1 MIARITRRSLPRG
14 RRGAY
19 SVLAVSSTALAALLA
34 FTAGL
39 GGAVQIAVQGRLG
52 DRVGIDRGDGDRLA
66 RRRAARARSCSLIAT
81 RSLSGIGDALGSP
94 KWMLL
99 GGVMS
104 ALIIL
109 AITIA
114 GPRIG
119 IVATTSVLIAA
130 QFALAT
136 VIDRF
141 GWFGVERIA
150 VSWTRVLGLAFLCV
164 GAALTLRR

>member
-1 MIARITRRSLPRG
+1 MN
-14 RRGAY
+14 
-19 SVLAVSSTALAALLA
+19 STAVAASLA
-34 FTAGL
+34 FAAGL

-52 DRVGIDRGDGDRLA
+52 DRVGALEA
-66 RRRAARARSCSLIAT
+66 MATASLIGAVLALAVLLVAR
-81 RSLSGIGDALGSP
+81 RSLSGVGDAFGAP

-99 GGVMS
+99 GGAMS

-130 QFALAT
+130 QFTLAT
-136 VIDRF
+136 VIDRY

-150 VSWTRVLGLAFLCV
+150 VSWPRVIGLALLAV

>member
-1 MIARITRRSLPRG
+1 M
-14 RRGAY
+14 
-19 SVLAVSSTALAALLA
+19 SSTAVAALLA
-34 FTAGL
+34 LAAGI

-52 DRVGIDRGDGDRLA
+52 DRVGSLEAVATASLIGAILALAVLLLA
-66 RRRAARARSCSLIAT
+66 RRSLA
-81 RSLSGIGDALGSP
+81 GIGEAFGSP

-109 AITIA
+109 AITVA

-119 IVATTSVLIAA
+119 VVATTAVLIAA

-150 VSWTRVLGLAFLCV
+150 VSWQRVLGIALLFV

>member
-1 MIARITRRSLPRG
+1 MLLRRG

-19 SVLAVSSTALAALLA
+19 SVLAVNSTAVAASLA
-34 FTAGL
+34 FAAGL

-52 DRVGIDRGDGDRLA
+52 DRVGALEA
-66 RRRAARARSCSLIAT
+66 MATASLIGAVIALVVLLVAR
-81 RSLSGIGDALGSP
+81 RSLSGIGDAFGAP
-94 KWMLL
+94 KWMLI
-99 GGVMS
+99 GGAMS

-109 AITIA
+109 AVTIA

-130 QFALAT
+130 QFTLAT
-136 VIDRF
+136 VIDRY

-150 VSWTRVLGLAFLCV
+150 VSWPRVIGLALLAA
-164 GAALTLRR
+164 GAVLTLRR

>member
-1 MIARITRRSLPRG
+1 
-14 RRGAY
+14 
-19 SVLAVSSTALAALLA
+19 VNSTAFAATLALV
-34 FTAGL
+34 AGL

-52 DRVGIDRGDGDRLA
+52 DRVGALEA
-66 RRRAARARSCSLIAT
+66 VATASLIGAVLALVVLLVAR
-81 RSLSGIGDALGSP
+81 RSLSGISEAFGSP

-109 AITIA
+109 AITVA

-130 QFALAT
+130 QFTLAT
-136 VIDRF
+136 IVDRY
-141 GWFGVERIA
+141 GWFGVERVA
-150 VSWTRVLGLAFLCV
+150 VSWPRVLGLAFLCV
-164 GAALTLRR
+164 GAVLTLRR

>member
-1 MIARITRRSLPRG
+1 
-14 RRGAY
+14 
-19 SVLAVSSTALAALLA
+19 VSSTTAFATLLA
-34 FTAGL
+34 LVAGL

-52 DRVGIDRGDGDRLA
+52 ERVGTLEA
-66 RRRAARARSCSLIAT
+66 VATASLIGAALAVAVLLVA
-81 RSLSGIGDALGSP
+81 RQSLSGVGEAFGAP

-99 GGVMS
+99 GGAMS

-109 AITIA
+109 AITVA

-130 QFALAT
+130 QFTLAT
-136 VIDRF
+136 VIDRY

-150 VSWTRVLGLAFLCV
+150 VSWPRVLGLAFLCI

>member
-1 MIARITRRSLPRG
+1 MN
-14 RRGAY
+14 
-19 SVLAVSSTALAALLA
+19 STAFAALLA

-52 DRVGIDRGDGDRLA
+52 ERVGTIEA
-66 RRRAARARSCSLIAT
+66 VTTASLIGALLALLVLLVAT

-119 IVATTSVLIAA
+119 IVATTAVLIAA
-130 QFALAT
+130 QFGLAT
-136 VIDRF
+136 VIDRL

-150 VSWTRVLGLAFLCV
+150 VGWSRVLGLALLCI
-164 GAALTLRR
+164 GAVLTLRR

>member
-1 MIARITRRSLPRG
+1 
-14 RRGAY
+14 
-19 SVLAVSSTALAALLA
+19 VSSTAFAALLA

-52 DRVGIDRGDGDRLA
+52 ERVGAIEAMATASLIGALLALIVLLLA
-66 RRRAARARSCSLIAT
+66 RRSFTGL
-81 RSLSGIGDALGSP
+81 GDAFGSP

-109 AITIA
+109 AITVA

-141 GWFGVERIA
+141 GWFGVERIT
-150 VSWTRVLGLAFLCV
+150 VGWPRVLGLTFLCI
-164 GAALTLRR
+164 GAVLTLRR

>member
-1 MIARITRRSLPRG
+1 
-14 RRGAY
+14 
-19 SVLAVSSTALAALLA
+19 VSSTAFAAVLASA
-34 FTAGL
+34 AGL

-52 DRVGIDRGDGDRLA
+52 DRVGSLEAVATASLIGGVVALTVLLLA
-66 RRRAARARSCSLIAT
+66 RRSLA
-81 RSLSGIGDALGSP
+81 GIGEALGSP

-109 AITIA
+109 AITVA

-130 QFALAT
+130 QFTLAT
-136 VIDRF
+136 VIDRQ

-150 VSWTRVLGLAFLCV
+150 VSWPRLLGIGLLFV

>member
-1 MIARITRRSLPRG
+1 M
-14 RRGAY
+14 
-19 SVLAVSSTALAALLA
+19 SSTGVAAVLALAAG
-34 FTAGL
+34 F

-52 DRVGIDRGDGDRLA
+52 DRVGSIEAVATASLIGGAVALTVLLAA
-66 RRRAARARSCSLIAT
+66 RRSLA
-81 RSLSGIGDALGSP
+81 GVGEALGSP

-109 AITIA
+109 AITVS

-119 IVATTSVLIAA
+119 IVATTAVLIAA
-130 QFALAT
+130 QFSLAT
-136 VIDRF
+136 IIDRN

-150 VSWTRVLGLAFLCV
+150 VTWPRVLGIALLFA

>member
-1 MIARITRRSLPRG
+1 MN
-14 RRGAY
+14 
-19 SVLAVSSTALAALLA
+19 STAVAASLA
-34 FTAGL
+34 FAAGL

-52 DRVGIDRGDGDRLA
+52 DRVGAIEAMATASLIGAVIALAVLLLA
-66 RRRAARARSCSLIAT
+66 R
-81 RSLSGIGDALGSP
+81 RSLSGIGDAFGAP

-99 GGVMS
+99 GGAMS
-104 ALIIL
+104 ALVIL
-109 AITIA
+109 AITVA

-130 QFALAT
+130 QFTLAT
-136 VIDRF
+136 VIDRY

-150 VSWTRVLGLAFLCV
+150 LSWPRVIGLVLLAV

>member
-1 MIARITRRSLPRG
+1 VGSFVGG

-19 SVLAVSSTALAALLA
+19 SVLAVNSTAFATTLA
-34 FTAGL
+34 FVAGL

-52 DRVGIDRGDGDRLA
+52 DRVGAIEAMATASFVGAALALVVLLLA
-66 RRRAARARSCSLIAT
+66 RRSV
-81 RSLSGIGDALGSP
+81 SGIGEAFGAP

-109 AITIA
+109 AITVA

-130 QFALAT
+130 QFTLAT
-136 VIDRF
+136 VIDRY

-150 VSWTRVLGLAFLCV
+150 VSWPRVLGLALLAV

>member
-1 MIARITRRSLPRG
+1 VSSATF
-14 RRGAY
+14 A
-19 SVLAVSSTALAALLA
+19 AVSVA
-34 FTAGL
+34 FVAGL

-52 DRVGIDRGDGDRLA
+52 ERVGALEA
-66 RRRAARARSCSLIAT
+66 MATASLIGALIALVVLLVAR

-99 GGVMS
+99 GGLMS

-109 AITIA
+109 AITLA

-130 QFALAT
+130 QFTLAT

-141 GWFGVERIA
+141 GWFGVEQIA
-150 VSWTRVLGLAFLCV
+150 VSWPRVLGLVLLAV
-164 GAALTLRR
+164 GAALTLTR

>member
-1 MIARITRRSLPRG
+1 
-14 RRGAY
+14 
-19 SVLAVSSTALAALLA
+19 VLALA
-34 FTAGL
+34 AGL

-52 DRVGIDRGDGDRLA
+52 DRVGSLEALATASLIGALLALAVLLAA
-66 RRRAARARSCSLIAT
+66 RRSLA
-81 RSLSGIGDALGSP
+81 SFGDAFGSP

-109 AITIA
+109 AITVA

-119 IVATTSVLIAA
+119 VVATTAVLIAA
-130 QFALAT
+130 QFTLAT

-141 GWFGVERIA
+141 GWFGVDRIGM
-150 VSWTRVLGLAFLCV
+150 SWQRVLGIALLFV

>member
-1 MIARITRRSLPRG
+1 M
-14 RRGAY
+14 
-19 SVLAVSSTALAALLA
+19 SSTAVAALLA

-52 DRVGIDRGDGDRLA
+52 ERVGSIEA
-66 RRRAARARSCSLIAT
+66 VATASLIGALLALAVLLLAT
-81 RSLSGIGDALGSP
+81 RSLSGLGDAFGSP

-99 GGVMS
+99 GGAMS

-114 GPRIG
+114 GPPIG

-136 VIDRF
+136 VIDRL
-141 GWFGVERIA
+141 GWFGVERIS

-164 GAALTLRR
+164 GAVLTLRR

>member
-1 MIARITRRSLPRG
+1 
-14 RRGAY
+14 
-19 SVLAVSSTALAALLA
+19 VSSTAFAAVFA
-34 FTAGL
+34 AAAGL

-52 DRVGIDRGDGDRLA
+52 DRVGSLEAMATASLIGAALALVVLLVA
-66 RRRAARARSCSLIAT
+66 RRSLAGISDAA
-81 RSLSGIGDALGSP
+81 GSP

-109 AITIA
+109 AITVA

-119 IVATTSVLIAA
+119 VVATTAFLIAA
-130 QFALAT
+130 QFALAA
-136 VIDRF
+136 VIDRY
-141 GWFGVERIA
+141 GWFGVERIGF
-150 VSWTRVLGLAFLCV
+150 SWLRVLGIGLLVV

>member
-1 MIARITRRSLPRG
+1 
-14 RRGAY
+14 
-19 SVLAVSSTALAALLA
+19 VSSTAFAAMLA

-52 DRVGIDRGDGDRLA
+52 DRVGSIEAMATASLVGALLA
-66 RRRAARARSCSLIAT
+66 LVVLLLVT
-81 RSLSGIGDALGSP
+81 RSLSGIGDAFASP

-130 QFALAT
+130 QFGLAT
-136 VIDRF
+136 LIDRL
-141 GWFGVERIA
+141 GWFGVEQIA
-150 VSWTRVLGLAFLCV
+150 VSWTRVLGLGFLAV
-164 GAALTLRR
+164 GAILTLRR

>member
-1 MIARITRRSLPRG
+1 
-14 RRGAY
+14 
-19 SVLAVSSTALAALLA
+19 VSSTGFALVLALV
-34 FTAGL
+34 AGF

-52 DRVGIDRGDGDRLA
+52 DRVGSFEAMATASLIGAAFALGVLVLA
-66 RRRAARARSCSLIAT
+66 RRSLGNLGEVWAA
-81 RSLSGIGDALGSP
+81 P

-109 AITIA
+109 AVTVA

-119 IVATTSVLIAA
+119 IVATTAVLIAA
-130 QFALAT
+130 QFALAA
-136 VIDRF
+136 VIDRY

-150 VSWTRVLGLAFLCV
+150 VTWPRVLGIAFLFV

>member
-1 MIARITRRSLPRG
+1 M
-14 RRGAY
+14 
-19 SVLAVSSTALAALLA
+19 SSTAFAALLA

-52 DRVGIDRGDGDRLA
+52 ERVGTIEAMATPSLIGALLALLVLLLA
-66 RRRAARARSCSLIAT
+66 RRSLT
-81 RSLSGIGDALGSP
+81 GLDDAFGSP

-130 QFALAT
+130 QLGLAT
-136 VIDRF
+136 VIDRL
-141 GWFGVERIA
+141 GWFGVERITIG
-150 VSWTRVLGLAFLCV
+150 WPRVFGLAFLCI
-164 GAALTLRR
+164 GAVLTLRR

>member
-1 MIARITRRSLPRG
+1 MVA
-14 RRGAY
+14 A
-19 SVLAVSSTALAALLA
+19 VLALV
-34 FTAGL
+34 AGA

-52 DRVGIDRGDGDRLA
+52 ERVGSFEAMATASVIGAVLA
-66 RRRAARARSCSLIAT
+66 LLVLLFVT
-81 RSLSGIGDALGSP
+81 RSLSGIGDALGAP

-99 GGVMS
+99 GGAMS

-109 AITIA
+109 AITVA

-130 QFALAT
+130 QFAVAT
-136 VIDRF
+136 VIDRL

-150 VSWTRVLGLAFLCV
+150 VSWTRMLGLSLLAI
-164 GAALTLRR
+164 GAILTLRR

>member
-1 MIARITRRSLPRG
+1 M
-14 RRGAY
+14 
-19 SVLAVSSTALAALLA
+19 SSTAVAALLA
-34 FTAGL
+34 LTAGL

-52 DRVGIDRGDGDRLA
+52 DRVGAIEA
-66 RRRAARARSCSLIAT
+66 MATASLIGALVALLVLLIA
-81 RSLSGIGDALGSP
+81 RQSLSGLGAAFGSP

-130 QFALAT
+130 QFTLAT
-136 VIDRF
+136 IIDRL

-150 VSWTRVLGLAFLCV
+150 IGWPRVLGLAFLCI
-164 GAALTLRR
+164 GAVLTLRR

>member
-1 MIARITRRSLPRG
+1 M
-14 RRGAY
+14 
-19 SVLAVSSTALAALLA
+19 SSTAFAAVLASA
-34 FTAGL
+34 AGL

-52 DRVGIDRGDGDRLA
+52 DRVGSLEAVATASLIGGLVALAVLLLA
-66 RRRAARARSCSLIAT
+66 RRSLA
-81 RSLSGIGDALGSP
+81 GIVEALGSP

-99 GGVMS
+99 GGFMS

-109 AITIA
+109 AITVA

-130 QFALAT
+130 QFTLAT
-136 VIDRF
+136 AIDRY
-141 GWFGVERIA
+141 GWFGVERVA
-150 VSWTRVLGLAFLCV
+150 LTWPRVIGIVLLAV

>member
-1 MIARITRRSLPRG
+1 M
-14 RRGAY
+14 
-19 SVLAVSSTALAALLA
+19 SSTAFAALLA

-52 DRVGIDRGDGDRLA
+52 ERVGAIEAMATASLIGALLALIVLLLA
-66 RRRAARARSCSLIAT
+66 RRSLT
-81 RSLSGIGDALGSP
+81 GLGDAFGSP

-99 GGVMS
+99 GGAMS

-130 QFALAT
+130 QFGLAT
-136 VIDRF
+136 VIDRL
-141 GWFGVERIA
+141 GWFGVERITIG
-150 VSWTRVLGLAFLCV
+150 WTRVLGLAFLCI
-164 GAALTLRR
+164 GAVLTLRR

>member
-1 MIARITRRSLPRG
+1 M
-14 RRGAY
+14 
-19 SVLAVSSTALAALLA
+19 SSTAVAALLA

-52 DRVGIDRGDGDRLA
+52 ERVGAIEA
-66 RRRAARARSCSLIAT
+66 VATASLIGALLALLVLLVA
-81 RSLSGIGDALGSP
+81 RQSLTGLGDAFGSP

-136 VIDRF
+136 VIDRL

-150 VSWTRVLGLAFLCV
+150 VGWPRVLGLAFLCI
-164 GAALTLRR
+164 GAILTLRR

>member
-1 MIARITRRSLPRG
+1 
-14 RRGAY
+14 
-19 SVLAVSSTALAALLA
+19 VVSSTAFAAVLA

-52 DRVGIDRGDGDRLA
+52 DRVGAIEAMATASLIGAVLALVVLLLA
-66 RRRAARARSCSLIAT
+66 R
-81 RSLSGIGDALGSP
+81 RSLSGVGDALGAP

-109 AITIA
+109 AITVA

-119 IVATTSVLIAA
+119 IVATTSVLIAS
-130 QFALAT
+130 QFTLAT
-136 VIDRF
+136 IIDRY
-141 GWFGVERIA
+141 GWLGVERVA
-150 VSWTRVLGLAFLCV
+150 VSWPRVLGLAFLCI
-164 GAALTLRR
+164 GAVLTLRR

>member
-1 MIARITRRSLPRG
+1 
-14 RRGAY
+14 
-19 SVLAVSSTALAALLA
+19 VSSTAFATLLA

-52 DRVGIDRGDGDRLA
+52 ERVGTFEAMATASLVGALLA
-66 RRRAARARSCSLIAT
+66 LLVLLVVR
-81 RSLSGIGDALGSP
+81 RSLVGVGDAFGAP
-94 KWMLL
+94 KWMLV

-109 AITIA
+109 AITVA

-130 QFALAT
+130 QFSLAT
-136 VIDRF
+136 VIDRL

-150 VSWTRVLGLAFLCV
+150 VGWPRLIGLAFLCI
-164 GAALTLRR
+164 GAVLTLRR

>member
-1 MIARITRRSLPRG
+1 M
-14 RRGAY
+14 
-19 SVLAVSSTALAALLA
+19 STTGLAALLA
-34 FTAGL
+34 VVAGM

-52 DRVGIDRGDGDRLA
+52 ERVGSLEAMATASLIGALVALA
-66 RRRAARARSCSLIAT
+66 VLLAAR
-81 RSLSGIGDALGSP
+81 RSLSGIGDAFGAP

-109 AITIA
+109 AITVA

-119 IVATTSVLIAA
+119 VVATTAVLIAA
-130 QFALAT
+130 QFTVAT
-136 VIDRF
+136 IIDRY

-150 VSWTRVLGLAFLCV
+150 ISWTRVAGIALLFA